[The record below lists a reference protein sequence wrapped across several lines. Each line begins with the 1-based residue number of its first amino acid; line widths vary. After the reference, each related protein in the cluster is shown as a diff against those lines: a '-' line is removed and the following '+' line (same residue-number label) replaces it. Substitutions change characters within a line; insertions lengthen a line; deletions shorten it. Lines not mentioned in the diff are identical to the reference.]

1 LARKLGMFYG
11 RGPYAGFFDGPNQL
25 ALHPTLTVIELSRLR
40 DAPDLQGGLLFV
52 LMHLLTQF
60 FAAPE
65 RLQQRKFF
73 VSDETWALLKHPATA
88 DVIEEIGRTY
98 RKLRTSAIFL
108 SQYAEDFNSPAGRVL
123 RKGSPTTLFLQQEA
137 EEIAEMH
144 ALLKL
149 TPVEQALLGQVRRHD
164 GWSSAYLRLPGQTG
178 GLIRIVPDAYT
189 RWLVSQ
195 DDHDRAMRDQA
206 LLETG
211 GDLHQAITTLAQR
224 YPHGR
229 TGGGVHA

>member
-1 LARKLGMFYG
+1 MAEVSKQYPQVWGTR
-11 RGPYAGFFDGPNQL
+11 P
-25 ALHPTLTVIELSRLR
+25 R
-40 DAPDLQGGLLFV
+40 DTPDLQGSLLFV

-73 VSDETWALLKHPATA
+73 ISDETWALLKHPATA

-137 EEIAEMH
+137 EELAEMQS
-144 ALLKL
+144 LLKL
-149 TPVEQALLGQVRRHD
+149 TSVEHAVLGQVRRHT
-164 GWSSAYLRLPGQTG
+164 GWSSAYLRMPGATG
-178 GLIRIVPDAYT
+178 GLIRIVPDVYT
-189 RWLVSQ
+189 QCLVGQ
-195 DDHDRAMRDQA
+195 EERTRRLREAALQA
-206 LLETG
+206 VG
-211 GDLHQAITTLAQR
+211 GDIRLAVATLAAR
-224 YPHGR
+224 YPQGL
-229 TGGGVHA
+229 TGEAPHD